1 MAVLRP
7 VLRNKI
13 KNLDANINKSL
24 FLVIEI
30 LKSSFSFKPK
40 MKILFSVKPAWE
52 KNIRI
57 GFHTTRH
64 ELTFSE
70 FTQESIIN
78 NDLLV
83 PLTMR
88 DLKYLS
94 QHRSLLTNYLIPI
107 PSLEA
112 INICDD
118 KYLFNQTLKEKGYG
132 QYLPKV
138 GCNLSYPYILK
149 KRIAEDGDNCYIIAN
164 PDKEKD
170 FENLIADTEYFCQE
184 IIQGTTEF
192 ATHIIYKEGK
202 ILSALNIKYVFN
214 ENIPIKGKNKF
225 IYRKICSC
233 PHLDLFSDMLQSI
246 EFEGLCCFNYK
257 MIDSQP
263 SILEIN
269 PRFGGSLSSFFFS
282 FVRRL
287 NLSQSPAATQET
299 AVTVG

>member
-1 MAVLRP
+1 MAVLSS
-7 VLRNKI
+7 VVRNKI
-13 KNLDANINKSL
+13 KNLDASINKSL
-24 FLVIEI
+24 FLIIEI
-30 LKSSFSFKPK
+30 LKSSLSFQPK
-40 MKILFSVKPAWE
+40 MKILFSAKPAWE
-52 KNIRI
+52 KNIRF
-57 GFHTTRH
+57 GFHATRH

-70 FTQESIIN
+70 FTQENIMN

-83 PLTMR
+83 ALTMR

-94 QHRSLLTNYLIPI
+94 HHHSLLRNNPIPI

-132 QYLPKV
+132 MYLPKV

-164 PDKEKD
+164 PDKEKN
-170 FENLIADTEYFCQE
+170 FENLIADPEYYCQE
-184 IIQGTTEF
+184 IIQGRTEF

-233 PHLDLFSDMLQSI
+233 PHLDLFSDILQSI

-257 MIDSQP
+257 MIDSRP
-263 SILEIN
+263 SIFEIN

-287 NLSQSPAATQET
+287 SLSQSPTVTEET
-299 AVTVG
+299 PVTIG